1 MRIHRYLTH
10 LTKSGFALK
19 RSFAPS
25 TLAKIESA
33 IARDEARHRGQI
45 RFVVETA
52 LDWPELWAGIGARD
66 RALDVFSQLRI
77 WDTEENNGVLIYV
90 LLADRDVE
98 IVADRGIHAK
108 AGASAWEAICRGM
121 EEAFRLGHFEQ
132 GAVAGIHA
140 AGEHLAQHFPPQP
153 GRQDELPNRPVVL

>member
-10 LTKSGFALK
+10 LTKNRFELK

-33 IARDEARHRGQI
+33 IGRDEARHRGQI

-52 LDWPELWAGIGARD
+52 LDWPELRAGIRACD
-66 RALDVFSQLRI
+66 RALEVFSHLRI

-90 LLADRDVE
+90 LLAERDVE
-98 IVADRGIHAK
+98 IVADRGIHTK
-108 AGASAWEAICRGM
+108 AGASAWETICRGM
-121 EEAFRLGHFEQ
+121 EEAFRLGNFEQ
-132 GAVAGIHA
+132 GAVMGIQA
-140 AGEHLAQHFPPQP
+140 VGDHLAEHFPPQQGP
-153 GRQDELPNRPVVL
+153 RDELPNRPVVL